1 MVVAVR
7 ESAGQESKVGKFMR
21 SWMLHCLAGAVL
33 AALVAAPARAAELI
47 PVKVGTANSA
57 TDVGVFVAQAKGFF
71 RDEGLDVSFIA
82 FDSAAKM
89 IAPFA
94 SGDLDVGGGGTS
106 AGLYNAVARG
116 IEIKIVADK
125 NHTPPGQGIQPLLI
139 RKDLIDS
146 GRFKTLADLKGMKIS
161 TAAPGSAASTTL
173 DHALR
178 MAGLKITDVE
188 QVYMGFPQQ
197 AAALASK
204 ALDAAF
210 TAEPSASQAV
220 ASGAAVR
227 FMGDDEIYP
236 NHQLAVV
243 FYSGDFARKKPDA
256 ARRYMRA
263 YLRGVRY
270 YNDAIENGKLVG
282 ARGEEIIEIL
292 ARNIP
297 IKDKAAYRNL
307 MAPACDPD
315 GKMNVDS
322 IREDLEFYRSTGLIE
337 GNVKLEQALDTSF
350 IEQAVKEIGPYQ
362 RNTAR

>member
-1 MVVAVR
+1 MDESHLGRTPVMKTLFAAVV
-7 ESAGQESKVGKFMR
+7 
-21 SWMLHCLAGAVL
+21 C
-33 AALVAAPARAAELI
+33 AALATNAPARAADLI

-57 TDVGVFVAQAKGFF
+57 TDVGVFVAQARGFF
-71 RDEGLDVSFIA
+71 RDEGLDVSFIS

-125 NHTPPGQGIQPLLI
+125 NHAPPGQGIQPLLI

-146 GRFKTLADLKGMKIS
+146 GKFKTLADLKGLKIS

-173 DHALR
+173 DRALR
-178 MAGLKITDVE
+178 MGGLKITDVD

-197 AAALASK
+197 AVALASK

-220 ASGAAVR
+220 ASGSAVL

-243 FYSGDFARKKPDA
+243 FYSGEFVRKKPDA

-270 YNDAIENGKLVG
+270 YNDAITNGKLTG
-282 ARGEEIIEIL
+282 PRGEEIIDLL
-292 ARNIP
+292 AQNIP
-297 IKDKAAYRNL
+297 IKDKAAYRDL

-315 GKMNVDS
+315 GKMNIDS
-322 IREDLEFYRSTGLIE
+322 LAEDLDFYRNAGLIE
-337 GNVKLEQALDTSF
+337 GAVKLDQTLDTSF
-350 IEQAVKEIGPYQ
+350 ADRAVKELGMY
-362 RNTAR
+362 ARAEGR

>member
-1 MVVAVR
+1 
-7 ESAGQESKVGKFMR
+7 MR

-173 DHALR
+173 DRAETGELILVQISGDGLGINPGL
-178 MAGLKITDVE
+178 MA
-188 QVYMGFPQQ
+188 Q
-197 AAALASK
+197 LASHPRPH
-204 ALDAAF
+204 
-210 TAEPSASQAV
+210 TV
-220 ASGAAVR
+220 
-227 FMGDDEIYP
+227 EI
-236 NHQLAVV
+236 LERVDG
-243 FYSGDFARKKPDA
+243 SL
-256 ARRYMRA
+256 
-263 YLRGVRY
+263 LRG
-270 YNDAIENGKLVG
+270 
-282 ARGEEIIEIL
+282 
-292 ARNIP
+292 
-297 IKDKAAYRNL
+297 
-307 MAPACDPD
+307 
-315 GKMNVDS
+315 NVDAEQT
-322 IREDLEFYRSTGLIE
+322 RH
-337 GNVKLEQALDTSF
+337 GNFSGRTRD
-350 IEQAVKEIGPYQ
+350 
-362 RNTAR
+362 